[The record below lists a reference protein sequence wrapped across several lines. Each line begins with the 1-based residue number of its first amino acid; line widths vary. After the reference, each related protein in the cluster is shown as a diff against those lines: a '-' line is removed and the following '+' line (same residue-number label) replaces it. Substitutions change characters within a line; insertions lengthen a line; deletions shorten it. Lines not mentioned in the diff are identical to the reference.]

1 MEYQFNDLQEKLLS
15 IAEKFGG
22 DRHSLFSA
30 IAFLAYPQN
39 TVDDFFEFLEKNRDR
54 RNRAFYAMQLES
66 LRSLTENEM
75 RALNFLGKYVSDFQP
90 LYKEKPFEEWLPKGR
105 QVLRARDILF

>member
-22 DRHSLFSA
+22 NRHSLFSA
-30 IAFLAYPQN
+30 ITYLAYPQS
-39 TVDDFFEFLEKNRDR
+39 TVEDFFEFLEKNNDR
-54 RNRAFYAMQLES
+54 RNRNFYAMQIES
-66 LRSLTENEM
+66 LRSLTEDEK

-90 LYKEKPFEEWLPKGR
+90 LYKEQPFEEWLPEGR